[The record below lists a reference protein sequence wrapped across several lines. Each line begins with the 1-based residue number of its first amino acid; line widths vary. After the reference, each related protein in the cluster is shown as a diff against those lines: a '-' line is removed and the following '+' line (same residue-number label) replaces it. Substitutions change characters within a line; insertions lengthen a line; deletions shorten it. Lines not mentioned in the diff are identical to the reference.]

1 MLTSK
6 TSKIMKISKLKNII
20 SNIFAPARHRFIYQ
34 KKNGEQGIYIVTNC
48 TALKGCDSTSFS
60 NSESRSAGIF
70 KIGFKA
76 KVLNRAGGVRSFH
89 YARVREMK
97 KLSIFEEVI
106 A

>member
-1 MLTSK
+1 
-6 TSKIMKISKLKNII
+6 MKISKIKNII
-20 SNIFAPARHRFIYQ
+20 KNIFAPARHRFIYQ
-34 KKNGEQGIYIVTNC
+34 KKNGEQGIYIITNS

-60 NSESRSAGIF
+60 NSESRANGIY

-76 KVLNRAGGVRSFH
+76 KVLNRGGRVRSFH

>member
-1 MLTSK
+1 
-6 TSKIMKISKLKNII
+6 MKISKIKTII

-34 KKNGEQGIYIVTNC
+34 KKSGEEGIYIVTNC

-60 NSESRSAGIF
+60 NSESRAQGIF
-70 KIGFKA
+70 KVGFKA

-89 YARVREMK
+89 YSKVREMK

-106 A
+106 I

>member
-1 MLTSK
+1 MRI
-6 TSKIMKISKLKNII
+6 SKIKTII
-20 SNIFAPARHRFIYQ
+20 SNIFAPARHRFIYE

-76 KVLNRAGGVRSFH
+76 KVLNRSGQVRSFH